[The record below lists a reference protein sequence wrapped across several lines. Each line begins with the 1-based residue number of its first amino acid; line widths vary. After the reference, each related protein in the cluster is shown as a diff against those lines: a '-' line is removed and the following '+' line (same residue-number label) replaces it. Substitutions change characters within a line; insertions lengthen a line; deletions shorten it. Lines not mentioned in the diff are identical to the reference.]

1 MKRTILMNKKKETQ
15 KVSKTEAAK
24 KARQDA
30 FLAEYRQ
37 CATITHAA
45 KIALISRRTHYL
57 WIEKD
62 SAYAAAFEE
71 AKIAATDALVAE
83 ARRRAVQGVEEPIFY
98 KGELVQTIRKYSDT
112 LLIFLL
118 KGALPE
124 VYRERYEIS
133 GGNKPIRVKSDPGRE
148 ELGDETLKALITFGE
163 ELRRAE
169 RDRGG
174 ESPQ

>member
-1 MKRTILMNKKKETQ
+1 MKKTTKKS
-15 KVSKTEAAK
+15 SKTEKNK

-30 FLAEYRQ
+30 FLKEYRL

-45 KIALISRRTHYL
+45 EIALISRRTHYL

-71 AKIAATDALVAE
+71 AKVAATDALVKE
-83 ARRRAVQGVEEPIFY
+83 ARRRATQGVKEPVYY
-98 KGELVQTIRKYSDT
+98 KGEVVGTIQKYSDT

-124 VYRERYEIS
+124 VYRERHELT
-133 GGNKPIRVKSDPGRE
+133 GGGGAPLIPDPGRKV
-148 ELGDETLKALITFGE
+148 LTDDKLKALIAFGE
-163 ELRRAE
+163 QLVSSQS
-169 RDRGG
+169 D
-174 ESPQ
+174 

>member
-1 MKRTILMNKKKETQ
+1 M
-15 KVSKTEAAK
+15 K
-24 KARQDA
+24 KARKDEMKKTANKSSKTDKNKQA
-30 FLAEYRQ
+30 RQQRFLKEYKL
-37 CATITHAA
+37 CATITHSAE
-45 KIALISRRTHYL
+45 IALISRRTHYK

-98 KGELVQTIRKYSDT
+98 NGKLVQTIRKYSDT

-133 GGNKPIRVKSDPGRE
+133 GGKKPIRVESDPGRE
-148 ELGDETLKALITFGE
+148 TLTDETLRKLIALGE
-163 ELRRAE
+163 EFRRVKE
-169 RDRGG
+169 DRDG